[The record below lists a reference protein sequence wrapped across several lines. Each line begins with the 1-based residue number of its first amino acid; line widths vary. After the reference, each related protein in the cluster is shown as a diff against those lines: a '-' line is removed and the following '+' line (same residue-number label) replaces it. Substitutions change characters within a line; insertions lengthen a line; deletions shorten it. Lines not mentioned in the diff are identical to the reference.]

1 MSPVLPARLGRYE
14 VDELIGVGAFATVFR
29 ARDDRL
35 DTEVA
40 LKVLAEN
47 HSFDPDLRERF
58 ITEGHLL
65 RRVASPH
72 VVTVYDLDETDTGRP
87 FLVLELAAG
96 GDLRTRRRAIDGE
109 EVDAAD
115 VLAVADQVADALAAL
130 HAERVVHRDVSPGNL
145 LVAGSPLDATASA
158 DPPDRLLRA
167 GERLVLADL
176 GLSKDLAVASGLTVG
191 AGTAGF
197 TPPEQGERGWIDPR
211 ADIWSASA
219 LLVWTALG
227 HAPDLAGRWQGE
239 LAERGWSGELV
250 RALSTG
256 LAHEV
261 HDRYPTISQWAQALH
276 DARDYRPTPPL
287 SAPAPTPNDAA
298 APSLPTHRT
307 ARRWLVRVGAVLLGF
322 VLVTAGW
329 YVGHRQVDRGD
340 VTIEHL
346 ANGQQRVTS
355 RAGDVSLKATGP
367 EVATVD
373 APSTYRAE
381 VSGADHYAWL
391 APDGQIYRDEATL
404 VLRPTS
410 SGETDVTLVS
420 IGPEGRVIS
429 AEVPVQVRKKP

>member
-1 MSPVLPARLGRYE
+1 MSPILPSRLGRYE
-14 VDELIGVGAFATVFR
+14 VDELLGVGAFATVFR

-35 DTEVA
+35 DSEVA

-96 GDLRTRRRAIDGE
+96 GDLRTRRRAQGGGG
-109 EVDAAD
+109 VDAD
-115 VLAVADQVADALAAL
+115 EVLAVADQVADALAAL

-145 LVAGSPLDATASA
+145 LIAGSPLDAASSG
-158 DPPDRLLRA
+158 DPPGRLLRA

-219 LLVWTALG
+219 LVVWTALG
-227 HAPDLAGRWQGE
+227 RAPDPAGRWQGE

-250 RALSTG
+250 RALSSG

-261 HDRYPTISQWAQALH
+261 GDRYPTIGQWVHALH
-276 DARDYRPTPPL
+276 DARDHLPTPAVM
-287 SAPAPTPNDAA
+287 APAPAQVDGV
-298 APSLPTHRT
+298 APGGATREPP
-307 ARRWLVRVGAVLLGF
+307 RRWLVGVGAVALALFLLA
-322 VLVTAGW
+322 TGW
-329 YVGHRQVDRGD
+329 YVGHGRAGRGD
-340 VTIEHL
+340 VTTKHL
-346 ANGQQRVTS
+346 ANGQLQVTS
-355 RAGDVSLKATGP
+355 RAGDVTLVATGP
-367 EVATVD
+367 EAATVD
-373 APSTYRAE
+373 SPSTYRAR
-381 VSGADHYAWL
+381 VSGAAHYAWL
-391 APDGQIYRDEATL
+391 APDGQIYRDEPTL

-429 AEVPVQVRKKP
+429 AEVP